1 MISNL
6 FSNQVSGHIV
16 PLERTNSRHMAGKL
30 TQQQQQ
36 NGGNLDFGQ
45 MVFDKLQDTN
55 SLTQQ
60 SAQLTQQFITDPDS
74 VDAHD
79 VTIAMS
85 KANFAVSLT
94 KSVVDGALKAY
105 REISNLR

>member
-1 MISNL
+1 MISSM

-16 PLERTNSRHMAGKL
+16 PLEQTNSRHMAGKL
-30 TQQQQQ
+30 TKPQQQ
-36 NGGNLDFGQ
+36 NGGNLDFGK
-45 MVFDKLQDTN
+45 MVFDKLQETN

-60 SAQLTQQFITDPDS
+60 SSQLTQQFITDPDS

>member
-1 MISNL
+1 MSNM
-6 FSNQVSGHIV
+6 FSSQVSGHIV
-16 PLERTNSRHMAGKL
+16 PLELTNPRHMTGKL
-30 TQQQQQ
+30 TQAQQQ
-36 NGGNLDFGQ
+36 GSENLDFGK
-45 MVFDKLQDTN
+45 MVFDKLQEAN
-55 SLTQQ
+55 SLTQE
-60 SAQLTQQFITDPDS
+60 STQLSQQFITDPDS

>member
-1 MISNL
+1 MSNM
-6 FSNQVSGHIV
+6 FSSQVSGHIV
-16 PLERTNSRHMAGKL
+16 PLEQTNPRHMTGKL
-30 TQQQQQ
+30 TQPQQQG
-36 NGGNLDFGQ
+36 NGNLDFGK
-45 MVFDKLQDTN
+45 MVFDKLQEAN
-55 SLTQQ
+55 SLTQE
-60 SAQLTQQFITDPDS
+60 STQLSQQFITDPDS